1 MGKMPPVDR
10 SRGYN
15 RILRKA
21 LHISGGAFAFLLPHI
36 PAWFFLAGAAAST
49 LVGYLV
55 KPRMTPLIR
64 QLAKPADRNRGAL
77 TGVRAYFG
85 ALIVLGLL
93 WIALEACRWRSPWLY
108 AQFGWLS
115 MALGDGLAGLVGPRP
130 GRTRTV
136 PWNRHKTWWGVVG
149 CVLGVSLAWT
159 FTLGQLAASVNAT
172 WPLHL
177 GVASTIIVVVSLI
190 ESVRLKIDDNI
201 TVGVSAALLGAVAGG
216 LFNMN

>member
-1 MGKMPPVDR
+1 MPPVDR

-21 LHISGGAFAFLLPHI
+21 LHISGGAFAFLLPLT
-36 PAWFFLAGAAAST
+36 PPWVFLAGAVAGT

-55 KPRMTPLIR
+55 KPRMNPLLR
-64 QLAKPADRNRGAL
+64 QLSKPADRNRGAL

-85 ALIVLGLL
+85 ALILLGLL
-93 WIALEACRWRSPWLY
+93 WLLLDALDWRSPWAY
-108 AQFGWLS
+108 VQFGWLS

-149 CVLGVSLAWT
+149 CLAGVAIAWLTSLA
-159 FTLGQLAASVNAT
+159 
-172 WPLHL
+172 PLCQSA
-177 GVASTIIVVVSLI
+177 GVGVGLHVVVAAGACTAVALI
-190 ESVRLKIDDNI
+190 ESVRLKLDDNI
-201 TVGVSAALLGAVAGG
+201 MVGLGAALLAILMALALG
-216 LFNMN
+216 LS